1 MTTEMEQTAA
11 QLADTGIGWV
21 HRRDAADKLGNDA
34 TCAVASLKEHLDDS
48 DTDVQQS
55 VAKSLSRIRIALEG
69 MVTPALTDTGA
80 VSLEKL
86 ATALAKPGKRD
97 VTPID
102 GGYEI
107 VVTISNG
114 RKQTIRITTDTSR
127 LEKEIVRVY
136 SVCGEATDDV
146 CRWCLKSN
154 LQFTHCA
161 LAMEEVDG
169 KDMLVLV
176 NCFLAD
182 EITYNALKVSV
193 KEVAYY
199 GDWVE
204 EKLTGED
211 IH

>member
-1 MTTEMEQTAA
+1 MATEMEETAKR
-11 QLADTGIGWV
+11 LADADIGWV
-21 HRRDAADKLGNDA
+21 HRRDAAEKLGNDG
-34 TCAVASLKEHLDDS
+34 TCAVVALKQYLDDS
-48 DTDVQQS
+48 DTDVQQA
-55 VAKSLSRIRIALEG
+55 VAKSVSKIRIALEG

-136 SVCGEATDDV
+136 SVCGEATEDV

-161 LAMEEVDG
+161 LAIEKVDG